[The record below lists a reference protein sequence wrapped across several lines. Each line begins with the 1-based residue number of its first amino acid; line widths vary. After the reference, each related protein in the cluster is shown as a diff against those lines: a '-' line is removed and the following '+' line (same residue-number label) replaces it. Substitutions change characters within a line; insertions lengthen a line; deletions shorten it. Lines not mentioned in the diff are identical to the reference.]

1 MTPIK
6 DYAYHLRQRLIKDR
20 RTAEQQ
26 HYQELIR
33 KGLTETDAANMSGW
47 HPLIPVDKFFRAA
60 AWYLIVCCVA
70 GLLFLWFANAGAAA
84 DARRGA
90 EGAKVSEEILLDL
103 FNGEAVTLSDGTR
116 WGCMRLMEVRK

>member
-26 HYQELIR
+26 HYQELIA

-47 HPLIPVDKFFRAA
+47 HPLIPVDKFFRAT

-70 GLLFLWFANAGAAA
+70 GLLAIWVSSSHALM
-84 DARRGA
+84 DARDA
-90 EGAKVSEEILLDL
+90 AVGAKVSEEILIDL
-103 FNGEAVTLSDGTR
+103 FNGETVTLSDGTR
-116 WGCMRLMEVRK
+116 WGCMKLMEVRK